1 MYMFESLQTQLVFE
15 LLLAMLLGWLMGWE
29 RKQWKKPAGGRT
41 FMLIALGSCLFSIIS
56 IEGAQALAGRALVD
70 PTRIASNIL
79 TGIGFIGAGLILH
92 THEHVEGVT
101 SAAALWV
108 AAAVGM
114 AVAFQLYFLSILV
127 AVLTVVGLNLS
138 YATRKIV
145 SRVARH
151 DEGST
156 GEI

>member
-1 MYMFESLQTQLVFE
+1 MLENHQSQLIAE
-15 LLLAMLLGWLMGWE
+15 LLLAMFLGWIMGWE
-29 RKQWKKPAGGRT
+29 RKHWKKPAGGRT
-41 FMLIALGSCLFSIIS
+41 FMLISLGSCLFTIIS
-56 IEGAQALAGRALVD
+56 IEGAQELVGRALAD

-114 AVAFQLYFLSILV
+114 AVAFHLYFLAVVV
-127 AVLTVVGLNLS
+127 AALTVVGLNLS

-145 SRVARH
+145 SRVSRRD
-151 DEGST
+151 DESPEEEG
-156 GEI
+156 